1 MVPAPQSWFLRSA
14 TLLSALRPT
23 ALAHLFAHPVSRRR
37 VFLVIAAVLVCLY
50 ALSVFWYVLSIPEIG
65 LRCVFDSRIAR
76 VYDGFVRL
84 PKDLPPADLERK
96 TVIELGPHPVETWPQ
111 ILHALD
117 QLRHGKPEETVD
129 EAPPADTKLTHIL
142 YGGEELVRAVVRG
155 DDGKIL
161 VVWCKLGTLPLYLLV
176 PSVAWFFL
184 KAGLFAIAA
193 LVFWK
198 RPEDRSAYQFFLL
211 SIVTFA
217 AYMGGYHW
225 SRIVTQPILLVV
237 FIVCSVLLPA
247 VSLHFYL
254 VFPRP
259 KAFFLKQPHWTLA
272 ALYGP
277 AVLFLL
283 TLLSGYLLVR
293 WLFGDGALPDNRLS
307 VSMVLTAI
315 LNEIYVYFGV
325 AALWYLLSLVALL
338 HSFWTTNDPT
348 ERNQVKWILCGI
360 LAAMVPIS
368 YTLYLAFVDKYSFG
382 GGAGTWPMFTASAC
396 VTVAFAVSITRYR
409 LMQLDQIISSGVSY
423 FLLSS
428 LAGMVYYAVVFAG
441 TLLFSFQWLAGPN
454 WTWVHAVGV
463 GVAALVLLLV
473 LDWLRSRVNRA
484 LDRTFY
490 REKYRLDRTLK
501 RMSLAIEKL
510 VDPPT
515 LAHRL
520 LHESA
525 DLLGV
530 RQGAV
535 YLRTGSPPLYRLA
548 HALDA
553 APPLTE
559 LSSGCPLVEALL
571 AHGPPL
577 LSHPNGL
584 GGDDP
589 ARRQLRLLG
598 GEMAH
603 ALTHEGQLLALLVLG
618 PKAVGSYGPED
629 LNLLTAFAQITALA
643 LVSAEGHRTIDA
655 LNRDL
660 HAKVEKIAEQQR
672 RILVLQKKV
681 GEWERGAQN
690 GEREAAV
697 PNGAAAAPA
706 TRSGVFPAFVG
717 SSFQVRELMSLV
729 RKVSDSEAT
738 VLIRG
743 ESGTGKELLARAL
756 HEHSPRKN
764 KPFIKVHCAA
774 LSTGLLESELF
785 GHVKGAF
792 TGAHRDRDG
801 RFEAADEG
809 TLFLDEIGD
818 ISLEVQTKLLRV
830 LQERT
835 FERVGSSEPVRV
847 DVRLIAATHQELE
860 QLMEEGRF
868 RRDLFYRLNVI
879 TIPVLPLRER
889 REDIAELAAHFL
901 QLHAQRCRRAV
912 TQIDDDALAA
922 LKAFPWPGNIRQ
934 LENFI
939 QRAVVVADG
948 PTITLN
954 ELPPEVRASLD
965 EWEAE
970 DTAMADEV
978 EALTNGG
985 VQGER
990 VERDRREREQLVRAL
1005 AAANGNKAEAAR
1017 LLGLHRSTLVSRL
1030 KKHGLS

>member
-1 MVPAPQSWFLRSA
+1 MVAAPQSWFQRHAALWRA
-14 TLLSALRPT
+14 PARLL
-23 ALAHLFAHPVSRRR
+23 AHPVSRRR
-37 VFLVIAAVLVCLY
+37 CLLVIAAFLVCLY

-65 LRCVFDSRIAR
+65 LRCVFKPVIAR
-76 VYDGFVRL
+76 VYPGFVRL
-84 PKDLPPADLERK
+84 PDGVPAPELEGK
-96 TVIELGPHPVETWPQ
+96 TVVQLGPYAIETWPEM
-111 ILHALD
+111 LHALEA
-117 QLRHGKPEETVD
+117 LSGEPPEETV
-129 EAPPADTKLTHIL
+129 EKPPLADSSLTHVRS
-142 YGGEELVRAVVRG
+142 GGENLVRAVVRG
-155 DDGKIL
+155 DDGSTL
-161 VVWCKLGTLPLYLLV
+161 VVWCRLGTLPPGLLL

-184 KAGLFAIAA
+184 KAGLFVIAA

-217 AYMGGYHW
+217 AYMGGFQW
-225 SRIVTQPILLVV
+225 SRIVTQPVLLMV
-237 FIVCSVLLPA
+237 FMACAVLLPA

-259 KAFFLKQPHWTLA
+259 KAFFVKQPRWTLA
-272 ALYGP
+272 VLYGP

-283 TLLSGYLLVR
+283 TLLSGYFRVLWV
-293 WLFGDGALPDNRLS
+293 FGDGLRPGSSGAL
-307 VSMVLTAI
+307 SMLLDEI

-325 AALWYLLSLVALL
+325 AAVWYLLSIVALV
-338 HSFWTTNDPT
+338 HSFRTAADAT

-360 LAAMVPIS
+360 LTAMVPIGYS
-368 YTLYLAFVDKYSFG
+368 LYLAFVQQLGFG
-382 GGAGTWPMFTASAC
+382 GGAATWPMFAASVC

-428 LAGMVYYAVVFAG
+428 LAGLVYYAVVVAG
-441 TLLFSFQWLAGPN
+441 TLLFSFQLAELH
-454 WTWVHAVGV
+454 WTWVHPVGV

-490 REKYRLDRTLK
+490 REKYRLDRTLR

-535 YLRTGSPPLYRLA
+535 YLREGSPPLYRLA
-548 HALDA
+548 HALDV

-559 LSSGCPLVEALL
+559 LSFGCPLIEALL
-571 AHGPPL
+571 AHGPL
-577 LSHPNGL
+577 LTPPRSSA
-584 GGDDP
+584 GDDP
-589 ARRQLRLLG
+589 AQRQLRLLG
-598 GEMAH
+598 GEVAH
-603 ALTHEGQLLALLVLG
+603 ALTHEGQLLALLILG
-618 PKAVGSYGPED
+618 PKAVGSYGPDD

-672 RILVLQKKV
+672 RILILQKKV
-681 GEWERGAQN
+681 GEWERGAQQT
-690 GEREAAV
+690 ERETPAA
-697 PNGAAAAPA
+697 NGAAAVAPEP
-706 TRSGVFPAFVG
+706 RSGVFPAFVG
-717 SSFQVRELMSLV
+717 SSLQVRELMNLV

-756 HEHSPRKN
+756 HEHSSRKN

-860 QLMEEGRF
+860 RLMEEGRF

-889 REDIAELAAHFL
+889 REDIAELAQHFL
-901 QLHAQRCRRAV
+901 QLHAQRCRRSV

-965 EWEAE
+965 EWDGDELADGPE
-970 DTAMADEV
+970 LAGMA
-978 EALTNGG
+978 EALTTGG

-1005 AAANGNKAEAAR
+1005 AATNGNKAEAAR
-1017 LLGLHRSTLVSRL
+1017 LLGLARSTLVSRL

>member
-1 MVPAPQSWFLRSA
+1 M
-14 TLLSALRPT
+14 LL
-23 ALAHLFAHPVSRRR
+23 
-37 VFLVIAAVLVCLY
+37 
-50 ALSVFWYVLSIPEIG
+50 
-65 LRCVFDSRIAR
+65 
-76 VYDGFVRL
+76 
-84 PKDLPPADLERK
+84 
-96 TVIELGPHPVETWPQ
+96 
-111 ILHALD
+111 
-117 QLRHGKPEETVD
+117 
-129 EAPPADTKLTHIL
+129 
-142 YGGEELVRAVVRG
+142 
-155 DDGKIL
+155 
-161 VVWCKLGTLPLYLLV
+161 

-184 KAGLFAIAA
+184 KAGLFVVAA

-225 SRIVTQPILLVV
+225 SRIVTQPVLLSV

-259 KAFFLKQPHWTLA
+259 KTFFLKQPRWTLA
-272 ALYGP
+272 VLYGP
-277 AVLFLL
+277 PGLFLL
-283 TLLSGYLLVR
+283 TLLGGYGLVR
-293 WLFGDGALPDNRLS
+293 WLFGDGDQPENLHA
-307 VSMVLTAI
+307 VSAVLTAI
-315 LNEIYVYFGV
+315 LNVIYVYFGI

-360 LAAMVPIS
+360 LAAMVPIG
-368 YTLYLAFVDKYSFG
+368 YTLYLAFVKPLGFG
-382 GGAGTWPMFTASAC
+382 GGAGTLPMFAASVC

-428 LAGMVYYAVVFAG
+428 LAGLVYYAVVFAG

-473 LDWLRSRVNRA
+473 LDWLRNRVNRA

-490 REKYRLDRTLK
+490 RDKHRLDRTLK

-515 LAHRL
+515 LARRL

-535 YLRTGSPPLYRLA
+535 YLREGSPPLYRLA

-559 LSSGCPLVEALL
+559 LSSGCPLIEALR
-571 AHGPPL
+571 ANGPL
-577 LSHPNGL
+577 LTPPRSS

-589 ARRQLRLLG
+589 AQRQLRLLG
-598 GEMAH
+598 GEVAH

-618 PKAVGSYGPED
+618 PKAVGAYGPED
-629 LNLLTAFAQITALA
+629 LNLLTAFAQVTALA

-672 RILVLQKKV
+672 RILALQKKV
-681 GEWERGAQN
+681 GEWERGVQN
-690 GEREAAV
+690 GERES
-697 PNGAAAAPA
+697 APA
-706 TRSGVFPAFVG
+706 NGVVETAPAPRSGLFPAFVG
-717 SSFQVRELMSLV
+717 SSLQVRELMSLV

-860 QLMEEGRF
+860 RLMEEGRF

-879 TIPVLPLRER
+879 TIPVLPLRDR
-889 REDIAELAAHFL
+889 REDIAELAQHFL
-901 QLHAQRCRRAV
+901 QLHAQRCRRPV

-954 ELPPEVRASLD
+954 ELPAEVRAHLD
-965 EWEAE
+965 EWDGDETADGAE
-970 DTAMADEV
+970 LA
-978 EALTNGG
+978 EALTTGG

-1005 AAANGNKAEAAR
+1005 AATNGNKAEAAR
-1017 LLGLHRSTLVSRL
+1017 LLGLARSTLVSRL